1 MKTNLIHK
9 EDIIGDNNLPD
20 KITVID
26 FNKEI
31 LEIMKEKS
39 TMKISRIWAMPSKHT
54 FQIKPIKELLQEE
67 MNNELW
73 IDPFSGGSNLA
84 TETNDMNPEIQADY
98 HLTAQAFLESYK
110 DREVDGVLYDPPYS
124 VRQVSECYKK
134 FGLAVTQETTRANWW
149 TNHKIEI
156 ARIVKPEGKV
166 ISFGW
171 NSGGIG
177 KKLGFEITR
186 ILLVPHGG
194 IHNDTICVVEQKI
207 SNLLNRRK

>member
-1 MKTNLIHK
+1 M
-9 EDIIGDNNLPD
+9 
-20 KITVID
+20 KITR
-26 FNKEI
+26 
-31 LEIMKEKS
+31 
-39 TMKISRIWAMPSKHT
+39 TWAMPSKYT

-67 MNNELW
+67 INLGLW

-84 TETNDMNPEIQADY
+84 TVTNDLNPKIQADY
-98 HLTAQAFLESYK
+98 HLTAQAFLERFK

-134 FGLAVTQETTRANWW
+134 FGLTVTQETTRADWW
-149 TNHKIEI
+149 TKHKIEI
-156 ARIVKPEGKV
+156 ARVVKPGGKV

-177 KKLGFEITR
+177 KKLSFEIIR

-194 IHNDTICVVEQKI
+194 IHHDTICVVEQKTPD
-207 SNLLNRRK
+207 LFDG

>member
-1 MKTNLIHK
+1 M
-9 EDIIGDNNLPD
+9 E
-20 KITVID
+20 
-26 FNKEI
+26 
-31 LEIMKEKS
+31 
-39 TMKISRIWAMPSKHT
+39 ISRIWAMPNKNT

-67 MNNELW
+67 MGTGIW

-84 TETNDMNPEIQADY
+84 TITNDLNPEVQANH
-98 HLTAQAFLESYK
+98 HLTARAFLESFK
-110 DREVDGVLYDPPYS
+110 DRSVDGVLYDPPYS

-134 FGLAVTQETTRANWW
+134 FGLTITQKTTRADWW
-149 TNHKIEI
+149 TKHKIEI
-156 ARIVKPEGKV
+156 ARVVDPGGKV

-194 IHNDTICVVEQKI
+194 IHNDTICVVEQK
-207 SNLLNRRK
+207 LLDLFST